1 MQKQADGSYT
11 IRTTEMDENGEE
23 VEVIKTVH
31 PNEGALVTYQEGGQI

>member
-1 MQKQADGSYT
+1 
-11 IRTTEMDENGEE
+11 MDENGEE